1 MPKQMTGTVT
11 SDKGDKTIVITVRA
25 RRTHPLY
32 KKQYTVNTKFMA
44 HDEKNEAKIG
54 DLVMITETRPLSARK
69 RFALSRI
76 IEKAGA
82 TFAETD
88 ATADVPEEIVE
99 PKAEKEQ
106 TADSTQKTE
115 EKPAADKNDEA
126 QKPAKDKE
134 AK

>member
-1 MPKQMTGTVT
+1 MPKQLTGTVT

-44 HDEKNEAKIG
+44 HDEKNEAKVG
-54 DLVMITETRPLSARK
+54 DLVTITETKPLSARK
-69 RFALSRI
+69 RFRLSRI
-76 IEKAGA
+76 IETAGA
-82 TFAETD
+82 AFSETD

-99 PKAEKEQ
+99 PKAEKP
-106 TADSTQKTE
+106 E
-115 EKPAADKNDEA
+115 EPKPVEKKSAENDE
-126 QKPAKDKE
+126 E